1 LTRALAL
8 GCFVCV
14 AAHTSH
20 AQTPAEASRP
30 VSLLD
35 VPFVSQSEL
44 LCGGAAAAMVLRYW
58 GERELTAEAFAPL
71 VDRSAAGIRTDVLL
85 ADLRRR
91 GWQTRELDGDE
102 AAVQRELA
110 RARPP
115 LLLIEDRPSTF
126 HYVVAVAWHERGVVF
141 HDPARGPFRVMST
154 AEFTR
159 RWRAARRWMAVVE
172 PSAGI
177 RDPGA
182 GIGGVDV
189 RGSDPGSGIPD
200 PVTTC
205 SQAIAN
211 GVRFAQQQQI
221 EDAERVL
228 ADALDCPGA
237 TRELAGI
244 RVLQK
249 RWGEAADLA
258 SVAVAADRDDIYAWK
273 VLATSRFVQDDRL
286 GALQAWNAIGE
297 PRIDLVRID
306 GLTRTRHP
314 VVERLVDA
322 RPGQLL
328 TTGRFARARRQLAEL
343 PAATSTR
350 LEYVPVSGGLAELRG
365 VVAERP
371 VVPRGVATFA
381 ATALVAAITRDVRL
395 TAGSIAGGGEQVSVG
410 YRFWPHRER
419 VDGDIGAPAP
429 WGGLW
434 RLNAYAERQP
444 FTGGVV
450 RRAERTGARLALSEW
465 ASEHLRWTVGTGI
478 DDWAEQAPRGVIAGH
493 LRWASRS
500 DRIDARGAAHVWP
513 GGGGFATF
521 GVGARVRSSIDAGL
535 RRTTPVHGVVAL
547 ATAGVQFATARAPLD
562 VWPAGDTGHA
572 RATLT
577 RAHPLLDD
585 GQLRIERLG
594 RALLHASIE
603 GRRWWNAVGPLR
615 AAAAAFT
622 DLHRTARR
630 WNGAPL
636 FDVDAGIGVRFDVA
650 GMPGVVRVDVAKGL
664 RDGAT
669 AISVVYEPWD
679 LVVE

>member
-1 LTRALAL
+1 MRALAL
-8 GCFVCV
+8 GCLVCV

-20 AQTPAEASRP
+20 AQTPAEAARP

-71 VDRSAAGIRTDVLL
+71 VDRSAAGIRTDALV

-91 GWQTRELDGDE
+91 GWQTREVDGDE

-110 RARPP
+110 SARPV

-154 AEFTR
+154 REFTR
-159 RWRAARRWMAVVE
+159 RWRAARRWMAVVT
-172 PSAGI
+172 PRDGI
-177 RDPGA
+177 ADSGA
-182 GIGGVDV
+182 GMRTNVEPP
-189 RGSDPGSGIPD
+189 SPGSRIPG
-200 PVTTC
+200 PGCERVV
-205 SQAIAN
+205 SE
-211 GVRFAQQQQI
+211 GVRLAQQQQLD
-221 EDAERVL
+221 DAERVL
-228 ADALDCPGA
+228 ADALDCPGT

-258 SVAVAADRDDIYAWK
+258 SVAVAADRGDTYAWK

-297 PRIDLVRID
+297 PRIDLVRVD
-306 GLTRTRHP
+306 GLIRTRHP
-314 VVERLVDA
+314 VVERLLDA
-322 RPGQLL
+322 RPGELL
-328 TTGRFARARRQLAEL
+328 TAGRFARARRQLAEL

-365 VVAERP
+365 AVAERP
-371 VVPRGVATFA
+371 VVPRGFATFA
-381 ATALVAAITRDVRL
+381 ATALIAAITRDVRL
-395 TAGSIAGGGEQVSVG
+395 TAGSVAGGGEQLSVG
-410 YRFWPHRER
+410 YRFWPHRQR
-419 VDGDIGAPAP
+419 VDGGIDAPAR
-429 WGGLW
+429 WGGIW
-434 RLNAYAERQP
+434 RLDAYAERQP
-444 FTGGVV
+444 FTGGGV
-450 RRAERTGARLALSEW
+450 RRAERTGARLALSDW
-465 ASEHLRWTVGTGI
+465 ASGHLRWTVGTGI
-478 DDWAEQAPRGVIAGH
+478 DDWAEQAPRGVIAGR
-493 LRWASRS
+493 LRWASLG
-500 DRIDARGAAHVWP
+500 DRIDASGAAHVWP
-513 GGGGFATF
+513 GGGRFATF
-521 GVGARVRSSIDAGL
+521 GVGARMRSSIDAGL
-535 RRTTPVHGVVAL
+535 RRTTPVHGVVTI
-547 ATAGVQFATARAPLD
+547 ATAGVHFATARAPLD

-585 GQLRIERLG
+585 GRLRIERLG
-594 RALLHASIE
+594 RALLQASIE
-603 GRRWWNAVGPLR
+603 GRRWWNAVGPVR

-622 DLHRTARR
+622 DVHRTARR

-650 GMPGVVRVDVAKGL
+650 GTPGVVRVDVAKGL

-669 AISVVYEPWD
+669 AISVGYEPWD
-679 LVVE
+679 VVVE